1 MSEPLIFDTSVWIDF
16 LKDKTNPQA
25 DLLTSYID
33 HNDQVLLTPTIL
45 QEVLQ
50 GIREDAQYRQIKDI
64 LSYFTVL
71 QLPPIQAAIGAAE
84 LYRGLRKKGLTIL
97 KSNDCLIAFYAIEFS
112 TPLVHLDSD
121 FELVSKHSNLKTWR
135 IPSDKNDTN

>member
-16 LKDKTNPQA
+16 LKDKSNPEA

-33 HNDQVLLTPTIL
+33 QEDQVLLIPTIL

-50 GIREDAQYRQIKDI
+50 GIREDAQYRQIKEI
-64 LSYFTVL
+64 FSYFTVL
-71 QLPPIQAAIGAAE
+71 QLSPVQAAIGAAE
-84 LYRGLRKKGLTIL
+84 LYRGLRKKGVTIR

-112 TPLVHLDSD
+112 TPLVHRDSD
-121 FELVSKHSNLKTWR
+121 FELISKHSKLKTWH
-135 IPSDKNDTN
+135 PQS